1 MPYVHVAGYKLLHGA
16 FIKKQHLYPQQES
29 NGDDIW
35 QSPVS
40 FSSSLVSC
48 FFRTGLW
55 DFSPNSLLRR
65 LKTVLEFIAVP
76 FKHKIAWISLQ
87 ELFGEQPSL
96 RVVFCGQPHL
106 FLSQKVSSAL
116 NLKIA
121 LCTAVLEQCNLA
133 PLSLSVYP
141 SPSK

>member
-1 MPYVHVAGYKLLHGA
+1 MPNVHVAGYKLLHGA
-16 FIKKQHLYPQQES
+16 FVRKQHLYPQQES

-48 FFRTGLW
+48 FFCTGLW
-55 DFSPNSLLRR
+55 DFSPNSLLRC

-87 ELFGEQPSL
+87 EAFPESSLLWTTTSFPVTKSVISIEFEDSIVHRCFGAMQFSTTVP
-96 RVVFCGQPHL
+96 FC
-106 FLSQKVSSAL
+106 VSF
-116 NLKIA
+116 
-121 LCTAVLEQCNLA
+121 
-133 PLSLSVYP
+133 SV
-141 SPSK
+141 